1 MIGARFCVDSD
12 LEVRWPATDEDI
24 LTQCQTF
31 VAWEGQ
37 QPAPQQLKDISATS
51 ISARLAPVLA
61 AMETAR
67 TAEVNRTAAAE
78 TFKAAYT
85 EARTLLDKC
94 IVHLSSQYIDD
105 LAQVGL
111 WGLETKAGPRGL
123 RVIKPTDQAGWIKF
137 MNSYVAREQTQPGL
151 QPIANSSPSRLAVL
165 AKTINER
172 LQAREA
178 GVTSRRTNVRS
189 RVAGAQELLE
199 LLQAACIT
207 LIYTRFGGQISPDLA
222 NWGYTVVGKPPAA
235 PAPKPKDEG

>member
-1 MIGARFCVDSD
+1 MISAQFCTGSD
-12 LEVRWPATDEDI
+12 LEVRWPKYDEDI
-24 LTQCQTF
+24 LNLCQTF

-37 QPAPQQLKDISATS
+37 QPAEQQLKDISATS

-85 EARTLLDKC
+85 EARTLLDKG
-94 IVHLSSQYIDD
+94 IVHLSSKYIDD

-123 RVIKPTDQAGWIKF
+123 KVVKPTDQAGWIKF
-137 MNSYVAREQTQPGL
+137 MNSYVAREQALPEAQ
-151 QPIANSSPSRLAVL
+151 QIANLPLSRLAEL
-165 AKTINER
+165 AATINDG
-172 LQAREA
+172 LTAREA

-199 LLQAACIT
+199 LLQVACIT
-207 LIYTRFGGQISPDLA
+207 LIYTRFSGQISPDLA
-222 NWGYTVVGKPPAA
+222 NWGYTVVGKQPA
-235 PAPKPKDEG
+235 APKPKDEG